1 MPPKKESSPAGEWKP
16 VASKEVKAKAAE
28 LHKKAGEDLRAAVSA
43 RDPMRPDVIPG
54 LSEHPLGSTGWKPAT
69 KGGRKSR
76 RKTRRGG
83 AIKPVRELIADL
95 EREPTKATLENV
107 ISDLK
112 ASGDRTLSGYGEG
125 TEIRLRMRLRPGE
138 TMEQHVRATI
148 DGLLPLLRAVRGGR
162 RKTTR
167 RR

>member
-1 MPPKKESSPAGEWKP
+1 M
-16 VASKEVKAKAAE
+16 
-28 LHKKAGEDLRAAVSA
+28 A
-43 RDPMRPDVIPG
+43 R
-54 LSEHPLGSTGWKPAT
+54 STRRNR
-69 KGGRKSR
+69 KGTR
-76 RKTRRGG
+76 RRGG